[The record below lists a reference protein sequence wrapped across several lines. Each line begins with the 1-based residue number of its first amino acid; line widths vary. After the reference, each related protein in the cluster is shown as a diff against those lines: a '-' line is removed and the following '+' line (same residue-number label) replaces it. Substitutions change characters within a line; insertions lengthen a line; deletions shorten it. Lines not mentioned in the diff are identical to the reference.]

1 MCFRFVCLLFFFVF
15 CFILSH
21 APRHKCMLAHS
32 HISLSH
38 MCARGEWCGVV
49 CACTGVYFQSALN
62 WDCVRRQCS
71 AAGCVRLI
79 DCSASNIHL
88 HWCKQRSAVTHGEA
102 SADDRF
108 GHAYSQSRRGL
119 VEDVGMLADVV
130 VYLMQE
136 FYVSVVLIIEG
147 LTVMLTAAFWK
158 SNGYC
163 NSRQEWRLKL
173 DDGWSDQ

>member
-1 MCFRFVCLLFFFVF
+1 M
-15 CFILSH
+15 
-21 APRHKCMLAHS
+21 
-32 HISLSH
+32 
-38 MCARGEWCGVV
+38 
-49 CACTGVYFQSALN
+49 
-62 WDCVRRQCS
+62 
-71 AAGCVRLI
+71 
-79 DCSASNIHL
+79 
-88 HWCKQRSAVTHGEA
+88 THGEA

-163 NSRQEWRLKL
+163 NSRQE
-173 DDGWSDQ
+173 